1 MIDFEGQVGSEL
13 DCGGR
18 PLMNLAGLLK
28 IHTRVIRHQKV
39 KRSSVDNIY

>member
-28 IHTRVIRHQKV
+28 IHTRVIRCGKFV
-39 KRSSVDNIY
+39 VRY